1 MSHDLFKPLGAIAEA
16 AGATS
21 GAAAEGASGDAG
33 EEAGGGDMADNV
45 TAIPSLCMACHET
58 GMTRVLLTRIP
69 FFRDVILMAFEC
81 EECGY
86 RNSEVQ
92 SAEVQEKG
100 CQFEA
105 TIRTARDL
113 NRQLVKSDRAV
124 VRIPEL
130 DFEIP
135 AITQKGVFTT
145 VEGLLSR
152 AIDNLAAEQPL
163 RRAVNAEMADKVDT
177 FLVRLTALREGGVL
191 PFTLLLDDPSGNSFL
206 ENLHA
211 PRHDPDLKV
220 SGGGLAV
227 LTHGRCAP

>member
-1 MSHDLFKPLGAIAEA
+1 MSHDLFKPLGDIADA
-16 AGATS
+16 AGG
-21 GAAAEGASGDAG
+21 GAGGAPAASG
-33 EEAGGGDMADNV
+33 EAGGAEGVTDMTDNV
-45 TAIPSLCMACHET
+45 TVIPSLCMACHET
-58 GMTRVLLTRIP
+58 GVTRILLTRIP

-100 CQFEA
+100 CLFEA
-105 TIRTARDL
+105 TVRTQRDL
-113 NRQLVKSDRAV
+113 NRQLVKSDRAA

-163 RRAVNAEMADKVDT
+163 RRAVDADMADKVDA
-177 FLVRLTALREGGVL
+177 FLVRLTALREGGTL
-191 PFTLLLDDPSGNSFL
+191 PFTLVLDDPSGNSFL
-206 ENLHA
+206 ENPLA
-211 PRHDPDLKV
+211 PRHDPNLKV
-220 SGGGLAV
+220 RPHGGGWRLCVVFA
-227 LTHGRCAP
+227 